1 MDLRL
6 WSPIGFETESRTDL
20 MGRAPKKIYWRNN
33 RPYGK
38 FLTPTPEADSEGL
51 VRFGGLHLQG
61 GSKRMLPRLLL
72 NKKGELRYNRWTII
86 RWYLRPAVFTQVF
99 CKALR
104 WYLTPSVIRHR
115 IFGKKKR

>member
-1 MDLRL
+1 MTAVELYRRYVSDNVVDIAVPRHKLCMDLRL

-38 FLTPTPEADSEGL
+38 FLTPTPEAESDGL

-72 NKKGELRYNRWTII
+72 NI
-86 RWYLRPAVFTQVF
+86 
-99 CKALR
+99 
-104 WYLTPSVIRHR
+104 
-115 IFGKKKR
+115 